1 MTPSERTSVHRG
13 LPVMNGRQAIGSGSV
28 SPMALSGA
36 TMIARLDQ
44 VAPLSVE
51 RMIATLS
58 PRVPWLFWR
67 VLNRKN
73 PSSSVPL
80 GSATIWLEM
89 VPFCVPG
96 SKISRAG
103 SQVGLEEAPLVVRAN
118 QTGWWNACAFNN
130 AVSGAFSFGET
141 NRSHTAYTRLPLGSV
156 RSAVSDSLSL
166 KLLPSGSPAREVSN
180 FSVNGSLQVADPWG
194 SLAARTALRV
204 VVLSTDRLI
213 DHKSP
218 LGAHDTHGSDERPKS
233 PPLAALPP
241 AQRLKCGV
249 E

>member
-1 MTPSERTSVHRG
+1 M
-13 LPVMNGRQAIGSGSV
+13 
-28 SPMALSGA
+28 
-36 TMIARLDQ
+36 
-44 VAPLSVE
+44 
-51 RMIATLS
+51 
-58 PRVPWLFWR
+58 
-67 VLNRKN
+67 
-73 PSSSVPL
+73 
-80 GSATIWLEM
+80 IWLEI

-103 SQVGLEEAPLVVRAN
+103 SQLGLEEAPLVVRAN
-118 QTGWWNACAFNN
+118 QTGWWNACAFSN

-141 NRSHTAYTRLPLGSV
+141 NRSHTPYTRLPLGSV

-166 KLLPSGSPAREVSN
+166 KLLPIGTPAREVSN
-180 FSVNGSLQVADPWG
+180 FSVNGSLQVAEPWG

-213 DHKSP
+213 DHRSP

-233 PPLAALPP
+233 PPLAGVPP